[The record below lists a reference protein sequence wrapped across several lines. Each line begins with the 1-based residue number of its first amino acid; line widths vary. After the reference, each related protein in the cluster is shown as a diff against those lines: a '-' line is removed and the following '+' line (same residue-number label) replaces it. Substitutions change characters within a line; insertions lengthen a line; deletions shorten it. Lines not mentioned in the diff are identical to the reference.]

1 MNTLIT
7 GGAGFIG
14 STLAEFL
21 LNKGHRVICYDNF
34 DPFYPAEIKK
44 SNISSMLLHGNFRL
58 VEGDINDTTLLSGIF
73 SESKIDVVIHLAA
86 KAGVRPSII
95 DPRAY
100 ENVNVTGTVN
110 LLEVMR
116 KHNVRNLVF
125 ASSSSIYGNNE
136 KVPYSETD
144 NVDFPIS
151 PYAVTKK
158 SGELFTHN
166 YHHLYCFNVVNLRF
180 FTVYGPRQRPDL
192 AIHKF
197 FNAIY
202 NNQPIDVYG
211 DGSTS
216 RDYTF
221 IDDIVSGVNNAME
234 YLLQHPSCYETIN
247 LGNSSP
253 VTLTQLI
260 ESIQEVTGRKFKIN
274 RLPKQQGD
282 ADRTF
287 ADIAKAKK
295 LLNYEPATKL
305 KEGLLKFRN
314 WYEQVHA

>member
-1 MNTLIT
+1 MNILIT

-14 STLAEFL
+14 STLAEL
-21 LNKGHRVICYDNF
+21 LLSQGHQVICYDNF
-34 DPFYPAEIKK
+34 DPFYPVEIKRN
-44 SNISSMLLHGNFRL
+44 NISSMLLNGNFAMI
-58 VEGDINDTTLLSGIF
+58 EGDINDTTLLSGIF
-73 SESKIDVVIHLAA
+73 QDRKIDIVIHLAA
-86 KAGVRPSII
+86 KAGVRPSIL
-95 DPRAY
+95 DPRTY
-100 ENVNVTGTVN
+100 ENVNVAGTVN
-110 LLEVMR
+110 LMEVMR
-116 KHNVRNLVF
+116 KHQVKNLVF

-151 PYAVTKK
+151 PYAATKK
-158 SGELFTHN
+158 SGELFTYN
-166 YHHLYCFNVVNLRF
+166 YHHLYRFNVINLRF

-202 NNQPIDVYG
+202 NGLPIDVYG
-211 DGSTS
+211 DGTTS
-216 RDYTF
+216 RDYTYV
-221 IDDIVSGVNNAME
+221 DDIVSGVNGAVE
-234 YLLQHPSCYETIN
+234 YLLKHPGCYETIN
-247 LGNSSP
+247 LGNSNP
-253 VTLTQLI
+253 VTLTNLI
-260 ESIQEVTGRKFKIN
+260 ESIEEVTERKFAIN
-274 RLPKQQGD
+274 RLPRQQGD

-305 KEGLLKFRN
+305 KEGLLKFRD